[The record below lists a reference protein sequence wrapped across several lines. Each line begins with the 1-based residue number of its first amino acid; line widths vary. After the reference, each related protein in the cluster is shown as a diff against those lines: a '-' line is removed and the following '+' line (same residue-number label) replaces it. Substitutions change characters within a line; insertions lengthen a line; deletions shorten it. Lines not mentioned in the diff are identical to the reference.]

1 MQAYLGNTLQQNN
14 ICVVEQESL
23 DDDDLK
29 RGSFRFSHN
38 LSDLS
43 KLDLFYTIS
52 KKERTFSAYYYYSSR
67 DDIKYIDTNILFY
80 LLDLCKDNIDTIS
93 LQFMRILDFIDDE
106 EQCFLCH
113 CHQLGFNL
121 ANDTKTQIAELSF
134 DINLDIKKCALCQSK
149 EQHKDAEFIRTIKRY
164 QIEMQIVK

>member
-29 RGSFRFSHN
+29 RGSFRFAHN

-52 KKERTFSAYYYYSSR
+52 K
-67 DDIKYIDTNILFY
+67 IDESFHPWSQY
-80 LLDLCKDNIDTIS
+80 LAIHI
-93 LQFMRILDFIDDE
+93 I
-106 EQCFLCH
+106 H
-113 CHQLGFNL
+113 
-121 ANDTKTQIAELSF
+121 
-134 DINLDIKKCALCQSK
+134 
-149 EQHKDAEFIRTIKRY
+149 
-164 QIEMQIVK
+164 